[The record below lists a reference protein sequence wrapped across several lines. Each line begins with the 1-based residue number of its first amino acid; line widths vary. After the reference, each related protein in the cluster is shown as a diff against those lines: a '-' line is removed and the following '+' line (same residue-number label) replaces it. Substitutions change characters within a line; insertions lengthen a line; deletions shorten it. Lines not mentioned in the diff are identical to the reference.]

1 MGENRKHP
9 RARWTHPV
17 TDATLAL
24 VAQSGT
30 NLNQH
35 RRIGRAWREIRRGAA
50 ASRIKDLFYGDTG
63 ADDGLDLAIADA
75 LSVLAQQ
82 GSMRMGEM
90 AEALRITP
98 ASATRAVTCLAD
110 KGYAERVKATDDQ
123 RSILVTATPAG
134 LDRYASMSARVAAG
148 LDEILSEFDDDE
160 KEQLAHLLERFTES
174 VDRYV
179 NNNDT
184 TR

>member
-1 MGENRKHP
+1 M
-9 RARWTHPV
+9 
-17 TDATLAL
+17 TDATLAP
-24 VAQSGT
+24 VARTGT
-30 NLNQH
+30 SLNQH

-50 ASRIKDLFYGDTG
+50 AGRIKDLFYGDTG

-134 LDRYASMSARVAAG
+134 LDRYASMNARITAG
-148 LDEILSEFDDDE
+148 LDEILSEFDDEE
-160 KEQLAHLLERFTES
+160 KEQLACLLERFATS

-179 NNNDT
+179 NNNDPT
-184 TR
+184 G